1 MCVLDCAEIDAVK
14 QSQAIIAG
22 DMMSAALAATYQAAL
37 DAAKCGDANQETYC
51 CDETGK
57 V

>member
-1 MCVLDCAEIDAVK
+1 MCILDCAYIDAVK
-14 QSQAIIAG
+14 QSQALIAG
-22 DMMSAALAATYQAAL
+22 DLMSIALAAAYQAEL

-51 CDETGK
+51 CDETGI